1 MMWKFDSEKD
11 DDSIYIMAHLHKKP
25 SGAGQVQTLTY
36 LTRCAVYNRVCV
48 CVCVCVRLPCGRAML
63 AVSFS
68 PSVNETTVCITAD
81 CRHCEIIA
89 PHFN

>member
-48 CVCVCVRLPCGRAML
+48 CVCVCAAAMRPGD
-63 AVSFS
+63 AG
-68 PSVNETTVCITAD
+68 SVVFPL
-81 CRHCEIIA
+81 R
-89 PHFN
+89 